1 MDQGVRTLQRTA
13 KNKRKLAEEQAAFE
27 RLWDEIREHEALP
40 EMAIL
45 NMAEA
50 LSRETKGRI
59 SNLDYDKA
67 VLILKEVIEEINSG
81 AIETIDQLV
90 KRRL

>member
-1 MDQGVRTLQRTA
+1 MQRIE
-13 KNKRKLAEEQAAFE
+13 KDNRKLAEEQVAFE

-40 EMAIL
+40 GMAIL

-67 VLILKEVIEEINSG
+67 VFILKEVIEEINSG